1 MCPDFYFAQASNEI
15 LFARF
20 TSIFHGYRCV
30 VIYYC
35 LQTLIHILTSGAH
48 IVKLRENTW
57 RIYKV
62 RGILGLCCCAVPSY
76 STYRIWWSKQLSF
89 VRRHVIW
96 QLHHPRHAVGS
107 PLSPKK
113 GPSIPFAELKICE
126 QMSPEESAIR
136 PCASWEMAQFYIYCL
151 VCSLREGSNE

>member
-1 MCPDFYFAQASNEI
+1 MRYCLPV
-15 LFARF
+15 LP
-20 TSIFHGYRCV
+20 SIFHGYRRV
-30 VIYYC
+30 AIYYC
-35 LQTLIHILTSGAH
+35 LQTLIHILTSRAH

-62 RGILGLCCCAVPSY
+62 RGILGLCSCAVPSY
-76 STYRIWWSKQLSF
+76 STYRIWWSKHLLF
-89 VRRHVIW
+89 IGRHVIW
-96 QLHHPRHAVGS
+96 QLHRPRQRAVGS
-107 PLSPKK
+107 PLWPKK

-126 QMSPEESAIR
+126 QISTILSPEESDIW

>member
-1 MCPDFYFAQASNEI
+1 MRYCLPV
-15 LFARF
+15 LPL
-20 TSIFHGYRCV
+20 IFHGYRHV

-62 RGILGLCCCAVPSY
+62 RGTLGLCCCAVPSC
-76 STYRIWWSKQLSF
+76 STYRIWWSKHLF
-89 VRRHVIW
+89 FIGRHVIW

-107 PLSPKK
+107 PPSPKK
-113 GPSIPFAELKICE
+113 GPTIFFAELKICE
-126 QMSPEESAIR
+126 QISTILSPEDSDIW
-136 PCASWEMAQFYIYCL
+136 PCASWEMAQFYINPL
-151 VCSLREGSNE
+151 VCSLKEGSNQ